1 MIGLKKQQIGF
12 TIVELL
18 IVIVVIA
25 ILAAI
30 STVAYAGIQN
40 RTHDTAVMSDLS
52 ALKKKIDLY
61 MVDNVTRPHTP
72 QIRDD
77 IRINAARESYMV
89 MPVTAH
95 NLIYCLDTASTNTYA
110 VVGYSKSGKKF
121 KATHAQGVTEY
132 TSDWTNQNVACEDAL
147 AGHGT
152 NFRGYAAEAV
162 DGPWRLWASASQ

>member
-1 MIGLKKQQIGF
+1 MSGF

-25 ILAAI
+25 LLAAI
-30 STVAYAGIQN
+30 TIASYNGIQN
-40 RTHDTAVMSDLS
+40 RTHDTAVMSDLA

-61 MVDNVTRPHTP
+61 MVDSVTRPYTP
-72 QIRDD
+72 QIRDN
-77 IRINAARESYMV
+77 IRINAAKQSYMV
-89 MPVTAH
+89 SPVTDH
-95 NLIYCLDTASTNTYA
+95 NLIYCLNNSSSYTYA
-110 VVGYSKSGKKF
+110 IVGYSKSGKKF

-147 AGHGT
+147 VGHGT

-162 DGPWRLWASASQ
+162 DGPWRIWTSGGQ